1 MQKADTI
8 AKGEMVWYTPFQ
20 RGGFNLSSG
29 LKIKSWAGLM
39 FSVFRMLRDL
49 FLRWLPISISS
60 YWVRADFVF
69 IVHPRDFFDVPRQY
83 AWARFLPAQLVALLT
98 RNLWPVLGPKI
109 TGVTTKTGK
118 PLRGQVIFV
127 PMVPEQMF
135 KDLHLARRRVYQ
147 AIALGEHLGPKVIA
161 VGGLCPA
168 IIRGKWK
175 LLDTV
180 KPLITTGRIYS
191 SVLTA
196 HDLIRVAERIGL
208 DLATATIA
216 VIGGAGATG
225 ALVSKLLVEQVGRL
239 ILIDR
244 RLNALKDVSDHLRQ
258 IRPTIPIELTSE
270 ITMIKTA
277 DAVIA
282 AASSTGA
289 IIEPHHLKPGTLV
302 VDCGQPHNVPE
313 DLMAKRQDIVVIDG
327 GLAQLSGMRCQFDFG
342 LLAEDEL
349 FGCLSE
355 AILLCWSEKYK
366 RHGFEGRS
374 ELQLAK
380 EFAEIGKILGFLR
393 PPLRFGNHVI
403 TDAELDRLRDIRKV
417 KTTPV

>member
-1 MQKADTI
+1 
-8 AKGEMVWYTPFQ
+8 
-20 RGGFNLSSG
+20 
-29 LKIKSWAGLM
+29 M
-39 FSVFRMLRDL
+39 FRDRV
-49 FLRWLPISISS
+49 LRWLPISVSAH
-60 YWVRADFVF
+60 WVPADFVF
-69 IVHPRDFFDVPRQY
+69 IVHPRDFSDVPRQY
-83 AWARFLPAQLVALLT
+83 AWARFLHARLVAFLT

-109 TGVTTKTGK
+109 TGVTNKTGK

-127 PMVPEQMF
+127 PMVPDQMF
-135 KDLHLARRRVYQ
+135 KSLYLARKRLYQ

-175 LLDTV
+175 LLDSV

-191 SVLTA
+191 SVLTT
-196 HDLIRVAERIGL
+196 HDLVRVAERIGL
-208 DLATATIA
+208 GLADATVA

-225 ALVSKLLVEQVGRL
+225 ALVSKLIVEKVGRL

-258 IRPTIPIELTSE
+258 IHPTIQVELSSE
-270 ITMIKTA
+270 IKAIETA

-289 IIEPHHLKPGTLV
+289 IIEPQHLKPGTLI

-313 DLMAKRQDIVVIDG
+313 DLMAKRPDIVVIEG
-327 GLAQLSGMRCQFDFG
+327 GLAQLSGMKCQFDFG

-366 RHGFEGRS
+366 RHGFEGQS

-380 EFAEIGKILGFLR
+380 EFAEIGKMLGFLR
-393 PPLRFGNHVI
+393 PPLRFGSHVI
-403 TDAELDRLRDIRKV
+403 TDAQLDRLRDIRKV
-417 KTTPV
+417 KTVPACETGGAV

>member
-1 MQKADTI
+1 
-8 AKGEMVWYTPFQ
+8 
-20 RGGFNLSSG
+20 
-29 LKIKSWAGLM
+29 M
-39 FSVFRMLRDL
+39 FRDL
-49 FLRWLPISISS
+49 LLRWLPIPVSAH
-60 YWVRADFVF
+60 WVPADFVF
-69 IVHPRDFFDVPRQY
+69 IVHPRDFQDVARQY
-83 AWARFLPAQLVALLT
+83 SWARFFPVRLIAILT

-109 TGVTTKTGK
+109 TGVITKAGK

-127 PMVPEQMF
+127 PMAPDQMF
-135 KDLHLARRRVYQ
+135 KDLYLARKRVYQ
-147 AIALGEHLGPKVIA
+147 AITLGEHLGPKVIA

-175 LLDTV
+175 LLDSV

-191 SVLTA
+191 SVLA
-196 HDLIRVAERIGL
+196 AQDLVRVAERIGL

-225 ALVSKLLVEQVGRL
+225 ALVSKILVDQVGRV

-244 RLNALKDVSDHLRQ
+244 RLNVLKEVADHLRQ
-258 IRPTIPIELTSE
+258 IRPTIQVEITSE
-270 ITMIKTA
+270 IKTIETA

-289 IIEPHHLKPGTLV
+289 IIEPHHLKPGTV
-302 VDCGQPHNVPE
+302 IVDCGQPHNVPE
-313 DLMAKRQDIVVIDG
+313 NLMSVRQDIIVVDG
-327 GLAQLSGMRCQFDFG
+327 GLAQLIGMKCDFDFG
-342 LLAEDEL
+342 LLAEDEV

-380 EFAEIGKILGFLR
+380 EFAEIGKMLGFLR
-393 PPLRFGNHVI
+393 PPLRFGKHAI
-403 TDAELDRLRDIRKV
+403 TDAELDYLRDVRKF
-417 KTTPV
+417 KKDRA

>member
-1 MQKADTI
+1 
-8 AKGEMVWYTPFQ
+8 
-20 RGGFNLSSG
+20 
-29 LKIKSWAGLM
+29 M
-39 FSVFRMLRDL
+39 FSIFRMLRDL
-49 FLRWLPISISS
+49 ALRWLPISVSAR
-60 YWVRADFVF
+60 WVPADFVF
-69 IVHPRDFFDVPRQY
+69 IVHPRDFQDVARQY
-83 AWARFLPAQLVALLT
+83 AWARFLPVRLLAVFT

-109 TGVTTKTGK
+109 TGVTTKAGK
-118 PLRGQVIFV
+118 PLLGQVIFC
-127 PMVPEQMF
+127 PMVPDQMF
-135 KDLHLARRRVYQ
+135 KDLYLARKRVYQ

-175 LLDTV
+175 LLDSV

-191 SVLTA
+191 SVLA
-196 HDLIRVAERIGL
+196 AQDLIRVAERIGL
-208 DLATATIA
+208 DLASATIA

-244 RLNALKDVSDHLRQ
+244 RLNVLKDVSDHLRQ
-258 IRPTIPIELTSE
+258 ICPTIQVELASE
-270 ITMIKTA
+270 IKAIETA

-282 AASSTGA
+282 AASSIGA
-289 IIEPHHLKPGTLV
+289 IIEPHHLKPGTLI
-302 VDCGQPHNVPE
+302 VDCGQPRNVTE
-313 DLMAKRQDIVVIDG
+313 DLMAKRQDIVVIEG
-327 GLAQLSGMRCQFDFG
+327 GLAQLPGVRCQFDFG

-355 AILLCWSEKYK
+355 AILLCWFEKYK

-380 EFAEIGKILGFLR
+380 EFSEIGKMLGFLR
-393 PPLRFGNHVI
+393 PPLRFGSHVI
-403 TDAELDRLRDIRKV
+403 TDAELDRLRNIRRVEKDQS
-417 KTTPV
+417 KTP